1 MAVTVRWKQNAVFL
15 AAMMFAAFPVIAAQN
30 RAAQTGEDKEKMAA
44 QAAPGM
50 LDCVFCID
58 NSGSMEDDIQS
69 VQKAS
74 DEFLAALNDFARA
87 SDFSLQVGVV
97 TYTRHTDANWLWA
110 QQMSTDVPQIRANLL
125 GITIASASAGA
136 GGNEDMFGALAYA
149 MDEVVGGQHMNMG
162 WREGA
167 AKIIIIMGDEPPDD
181 PDWEGRNLDQ
191 IARIALNLDP
201 VHMYPLLMTT
211 QAANPL
217 DPSTR
222 AMRNLAGAT
231 DGQVMEV
238 ENVAELPNVLIN
250 TVKVAVKRHANE
262 VWRRDNPPLL
272 LYGTMLALC
281 VIIGLAA
288 LGLVLRALVFRKAP
302 ESIAASDGRPPSET
316 GGPLNERWRQ

>member
-1 MAVTVRWKQNAVFL
+1 MAATIRLRQSVVLL
-15 AAMMFAAFPVIAAQN
+15 AAMTFAASLGF
-30 RAAQTGEDKEKMAA
+30 AAQTAGQAGGDNEKNAVKTA
-44 QAAPGM
+44 QGM

-74 DEFLAALNDFARA
+74 DDFLAALNAFARA

-97 TYTRHTDANWLWA
+97 TYTRHTDENWLWA
-110 QQMSTDVPQIRANLL
+110 RQMSTDIPEIRANLL

-149 MDEVVGGQHMNMG
+149 MDEVVGGRHMNMG

-191 IARIALNLDP
+191 IAKIAFNLDP
-201 VHMYPLLMTT
+201 VHMYPLLMTS
-211 QAANPL
+211 QAATPL
-217 DPSTR
+217 DPTTR
-222 AMRNLAGAT
+222 AMRNLADAT

-238 ENVAELPNVLIN
+238 ENVAELPNALIS

-262 VWRRDNPPLL
+262 VWRRENPPLL
-272 LYGTMLALC
+272 LYGTILALC

-288 LGLVLRALVFRKAP
+288 LGLVLRAAVFRKTP
-302 ESIAASDGRPPSET
+302 ESIAADRIPPSET
-316 GGPLNERWRQ
+316 GGPPNERWRQ

>member
-1 MAVTVRWKQNAVFL
+1 MAATIRLRQGLMLLAVVAITAVPEIAAGQTGGDNEKNAVKT
-15 AAMMFAAFPVIAAQN
+15 AQ
-30 RAAQTGEDKEKMAA
+30 
-44 QAAPGM
+44 GM

-74 DEFLAALNDFARA
+74 DDFLAALSDFART

-97 TYTRHTDANWLWA
+97 TYTRHTDENWLWA
-110 QQMSTDVPQIRANLL
+110 RQMSPDIPEIRANLL

-149 MDEVVGGQHMNMG
+149 MDEAVGGRSMNMG

-191 IARIALNLDP
+191 IALMASNLDP
-201 VHMYPLLMTT
+201 VHMYPLLMTS
-211 QAANPL
+211 QAATPL
-217 DPSTR
+217 DPTTR
-222 AMRNLAGAT
+222 AMRNLADAT

-238 ENVAELPNVLIN
+238 ENVAELPNVLIS

-262 VWRRDNPPLL
+262 VWRRENPPLL
-272 LYGTMLALC
+272 LYGTILALC
-281 VIIGLAA
+281 VIIGLVA
-288 LGLVLRALVFRKAP
+288 LGLVLRAAVFGKTP
-302 ESIAASDGRPPSET
+302 ESIISPDRIPPAET
-316 GGPLNERWRQ
+316 GGPPNERWRQ